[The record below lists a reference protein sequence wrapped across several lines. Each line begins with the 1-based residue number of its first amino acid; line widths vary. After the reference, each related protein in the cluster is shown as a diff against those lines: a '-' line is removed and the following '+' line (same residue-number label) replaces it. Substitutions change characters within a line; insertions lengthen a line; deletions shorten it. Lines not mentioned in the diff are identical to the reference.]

1 MASLLERTQWID
13 KSIGI
18 YVGELIEYDMKEG
31 GWSIIQRDKLLP
43 DNIIKEFSKLSK
55 EDRHKAI
62 GNLVHSHGRQY
73 KHVPKEL
80 IGKFRECRILFG
92 EANGLTDDDLFYIR
106 KDAICVKKYC
116 YQTELDEYI
125 NFREKKVWHCYMR
138 IEPQYKED
146 KQFKPSPI
154 EFYWSAETKCIDVK
168 GIGDENLVRHQD
180 GILRVV
186 SRFMEY
192 LYDLEY
198 ENALKYI
205 VRVMDF
211 YKQGLGD
218 GQDADHPEY
227 LYRRFDET
235 ACYKVL
241 QEGSIMM
248 VEDISKELISCCD
261 KAYNYLNILVPMMNS
276 VMK

>member
-1 MASLLERTQWID
+1 
-13 KSIGI
+13 
-18 YVGELIEYDMKEG
+18 
-31 GWSIIQRDKLLP
+31 
-43 DNIIKEFSKLSK
+43 
-55 EDRHKAI
+55 
-62 GNLVHSHGRQY
+62 
-73 KHVPKEL
+73 
-80 IGKFRECRILFG
+80 
-92 EANGLTDDDLFYIR
+92 
-106 KDAICVKKYC
+106 
-116 YQTELDEYI
+116 
-125 NFREKKVWHCYMR
+125 
-138 IEPQYKED
+138 
-146 KQFKPSPI
+146 
-154 EFYWSAETKCIDVK
+154 
-168 GIGDENLVRHQD
+168 
-180 GILRVV
+180 
-186 SRFMEY
+186 MEY